1 MPRYAGLNFTQGGF
15 MKLTEL
21 YTVDAHED
29 GAEVRIFD
37 GEGVKTP
44 LYIKVKGTDSVSY
57 RLQLKKQKAAYF
69 EAAQKN
75 KEVDT
80 DKFVTD
86 ALVAC
91 TIGWRGTDE
100 KFTKKL
106 CRELYEKAPFV
117 KEQIDGFMA
126 DRSNFT
132 KAKPI
137 K

>member
-21 YTVDAHED
+21 YTVDDIAACANED
-29 GAEVRIFD
+29 E
-37 GEGVKTP
+37 
-44 LYIKVKGTDSVSY
+44 L
-57 RLQLKKQKAAYF
+57 KAAYF

-75 KEVDT
+75 KDVDT

-117 KEQIDGFMA
+117 KEQIDSFMV